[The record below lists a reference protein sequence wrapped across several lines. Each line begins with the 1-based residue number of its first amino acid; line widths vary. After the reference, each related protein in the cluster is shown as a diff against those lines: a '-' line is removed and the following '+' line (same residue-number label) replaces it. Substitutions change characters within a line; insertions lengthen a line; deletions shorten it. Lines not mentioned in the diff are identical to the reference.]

1 MQKDTPLTDIPDKIY
16 FRIGEVSRLLGVDAH
31 VLRFWETEFASIK
44 PFRGKSKQ
52 RLYRR
57 QDVESLFQVKRLLH
71 EEGYT
76 IAGAKKA
83 IFSASVVSQET
94 IKMPATALGQNEK
107 VDKLFLAQ
115 QSELLAAL
123 KEELLVLHKLLMQK
137 Y

>member
-71 EEGYT
+71 EVGYT

-107 VDKLFLAQ
+107 VDRLFLAQ

>member
-94 IKMPATALGQNEK
+94 IKMPATALVQNEK

>member
-1 MQKDTPLTDIPDKIY
+1 MQKDTPLTDIPDKSY
-16 FRIGEVSRLLGVDAH
+16 FRIGEVSRLFGVDAH

-107 VDKLFLAQ
+107 VDRLFLAQ

>member
-107 VDKLFLAQ
+107 VDRLFLAQ

>member
-16 FRIGEVSRLLGVDAH
+16 FRIGEVSRLFGVDAH

-107 VDKLFLAQ
+107 VDRLFLAQ

>member
-107 VDKLFLAQ
+107 VDRLFLAQ

-123 KEELLVLHKLLMQK
+123 QEELLVLHKLLMQK

>member
-16 FRIGEVSRLLGVDAH
+16 FRIGEVSRLFGVDAH

-57 QDVESLFQVKRLLH
+57 QDVESLFQVKRLLN

-107 VDKLFLAQ
+107 VDRLFLAQ

>member
-71 EEGYT
+71 DEGYT

-83 IFSASVVSQET
+83 IFSAPVVSQET
-94 IKMPATALGQNEK
+94 IKMPATALVQNEK